1 MDHLI
6 KFIKKLKYII
16 VRLIE
21 KNPHL
26 NLFIYNR
33 ILYFT
38 FLLPHE
44 KDYYGMKLLLK
55 SNKKNI
61 FLDIGGNNGLSTR
74 GFKKLGFKNSVY
86 IYEPNKYLY
95 NTYLNPLSKKFL
107 NVKIFNFGL
116 GNKNSVLE
124 LVTPY
129 VGNSSLHFMSSF
141 SKKYILDSVGV
152 ISEKYKK
159 KMILRK
165 SLIIIKKLDDL
176 KINKKI
182 DFIKMDIEGYEHEA
196 LKGMKKTILK
206 NKPIFLIEY
215 NDQNIKKI
223 YKCLN
228 GYKAYIFDVY
238 NNNFKEITLKNL
250 KKHKILIGKQ
260 NKKNFLSSRNFY
272 FVPKKKEFLTKCNNL
287 IL

>member
-1 MDHLI
+1 MI
-6 KFIKKLKYII
+6 YYIKKLKYVI

-74 GFKKLGFKNSVY
+74 GFKKLGFKNPVY
-86 IYEPNKYLY
+86 IYEPNRYLY
-95 NTYLNPLSKKFL
+95 NTYLTPLSKKFL
-107 NVKIFNFGL
+107 NVKLFNFGL
-116 GNKNSVLE
+116 GNKNSILE
-124 LVTPY
+124 LITPY
-129 VGNSSLHFMSSF
+129 VGNSGLHFMNSF

-159 KMILRK
+159 KIIFRK
-165 SLIIIKKLDDL
+165 SKITIKRLDDL

-182 DFIKMDIEGYEHEA
+182 DFIKMDIEGYEYEA
-196 LKGMKKTILK
+196 LKGMKQTILK
-206 NKPIFLIEY
+206 NRPVFF
-215 NDQNIKKI
+215 N
-223 YKCLN
+223 
-228 GYKAYIFDVY
+228 
-238 NNNFKEITLKNL
+238 
-250 KKHKILIGKQ
+250 
-260 NKKNFLSSRNFY
+260 
-272 FVPKKKEFLTKCNNL
+272 
-287 IL
+287 

>member
-1 MDHLI
+1 MI
-6 KFIKKLKYII
+6 YYIKKLKYVI

-26 NLFIYNR
+26 NLFIYNK

-44 KDYYGMKLLLK
+44 KDFYGMKLLLK

-74 GFKKLGFKNSVY
+74 GFKKLGFENPVY
-86 IYEPNKYLY
+86 IYEPNRYLY
-95 NTYLNPLSKKFL
+95 NTYLTPLSKKFL
-107 NVKIFNFGL
+107 NVKTFNFGL
-116 GNKNSVLE
+116 GNKNSTLE
-124 LVTPY
+124 LITPY
-129 VGNSSLHFMSSF
+129 VGNSGLHFMNSF
-141 SKKYILDSVGV
+141 SKNYILDSVGV

-159 KMILRK
+159 KIILK
-165 SLIIIKKLDDL
+165 KLKIAIKRLDDL

-206 NKPIFLIEY
+206 NKPILLIEY

-228 GYKAYIFDVY
+228 DYKAYVYDIY
-238 NNNFKEITLKNL
+238 NNNLKEITLKEL
-250 KKHKILIGKQ
+250 KKNKIIIGKQ

-272 FVPKKKEFLTKCNNL
+272 FIPKNNEYL
-287 IL
+287 IKHTN

>member
-1 MDHLI
+1 MIYL
-6 KFIKKLKYII
+6 IKKLKYII

-26 NLFIYNR
+26 NLFIYNK

-74 GFKKLGFKNSVY
+74 GFKKLGFENPVY
-86 IYEPNKYLY
+86 IYEPNRYLY
-95 NTYLNPLSKKFL
+95 NTYLIPLSKKFL
-107 NVKIFNFGL
+107 NVKTFNFGL
-116 GNKNSVLE
+116 GNKKSILE
-124 LVTPY
+124 LITPY
-129 VGNSSLHFMSSF
+129 VGNSGLHFMNSF

-159 KMILRK
+159 KIIFRK
-165 SLIIIKKLDDL
+165 LKITIKRYDDL

-182 DFIKMDIEGYEHEA
+182 DFIKMDTEGYEHEI

-206 NKPIFLIEY
+206 NKPILLIEY
-215 NDQNIKKI
+215 NDQNFKKI
-223 YKCLN
+223 YKYLN
-228 GYKAYIFDVY
+228 DYKAYVYDMY
-238 NNNFKEITLKNL
+238 NNNFKEITLKEL
-250 KKHKILIGKQ
+250 KKYQIIIGKQ
-260 NKKNFLSSRNFY
+260 NKKNFLSSRNIY
-272 FVPKKKEFLTKCNNL
+272 FVPKNNEYLIKHSNL